1 MNLRLRNKLGYMS
14 YVASN
19 EVVVDL
25 TPPLPGRIRN
35 SMRDELV
42 SEAVCPFIGLVLQ
55 RCLGGVT
62 SVPNHR

>member
-1 MNLRLRNKLGYMS
+1 MDLRLRNKLGYMS
-14 YVASN
+14 YVASDP
-19 EVVVDL
+19 VVVDL

-35 SMRDELV
+35 AVRDEIV
-42 SEAVCPFIGLVLQ
+42 SEAVCPFIGLQ